1 MTCGENC
8 NCGENGKLEN
18 GKKHTLTNLKKWE
31 YTLYTTLVAFLV
43 FNSITYSTLNT
54 LINGICDSKGC
65 PTNLGFILHL
75 IVFAFLIRM
84 LM

>member
-31 YTLYTTLVAFLV
+31 A
-43 FNSITYSTLNT
+43 S
-54 LINGICDSKGC
+54 
-65 PTNLGFILHL
+65 P
-75 IVFAFLIRM
+75 IVI
-84 LM
+84 

>member
-75 IVFAFLIRM
+75 IVFTFLIRM